1 MSEGNRLLREMITIL
16 GANEEVNVSM
26 VKRLRGEYDGC
37 LGICP
42 PADITEDLRELLE
55 FLANVD
61 AAQSTSDH
69 AWLAVRVNTLLVTAA
84 EAQGGATD
92 AEGGGSSR
100 ANPPGARPSREAT
113 DAWVKTAKGFEL
125 HEALGEETKGDVRIA
140 ALAEKLE
147 SYQDQSGEAL
157 EAFREFLEPRIAE
170 ARQQLSSKEQREWV
184 SMMEEATQNLAAL
197 ASLAGGKPDGSWKA
211 ALSDDSSWEDV
222 QREAQLPRVRSVVIP
237 FVFYIYMV
245 WEQFLAKPLLYMLS
259 VCYLY
264 AISTFLSV
272 FCLL

>member
-1 MSEGNRLLREMITIL
+1 M
-16 GANEEVNVSM
+16 
-26 VKRLRGEYDGC
+26 
-37 LGICP
+37 
-42 PADITEDLRELLE
+42 E
-55 FLANVD
+55 FLANVE

-170 ARQQLSSKEQREWV
+170 ARQELSSKDRMTTMTTTAMMTTTMVTTGKISDQRRPQINGIW
-184 SMMEEATQNLAAL
+184 
-197 ASLAGGKPDGSWKA
+197 
-211 ALSDDSSWEDV
+211 
-222 QREAQLPRVRSVVIP
+222 
-237 FVFYIYMV
+237 
-245 WEQFLAKPLLYMLS
+245 
-259 VCYLY
+259 
-264 AISTFLSV
+264 
-272 FCLL
+272 